1 MSHIYYL
8 EYINR
13 FCNPSIMVNIDLWIN
28 VSSSSI
34 TNLTIRYRTNNHILK
49 HYVRSVVITTQL
61 RQDIDFRMHT
71 FHPFSHSIVVTCTF
85 LRFLSTGAWIQEDDI
100 VNFRISC
107 ITYIFSYVSLYNVH
121 SLQAY
126 NSLNGV
132 NYFVN

>member
-1 MSHIYYL
+1 MQSLDHGKHRL
-8 EYINR
+8 
-13 FCNPSIMVNIDLWIN
+13 VNQCFKFFYNKFDDN
-28 VSSSSI
+28 
-34 TNLTIRYRTNNHILK
+34 YRTNNHILK
-49 HYVRSVVITTQL
+49 HYVRSVVITTQF
-61 RQDIDFRMHT
+61 RQDSDFRMHT